1 MHVEFRLQRIPL
13 PKEGVLLTF
22 DSEYEPFFQPP
33 GWIVAPIWAVL
44 YSMLAIS
51 MYYTLMNRDKLEKF
65 NTIVF
70 FFFTQLTLNLL
81 WPSVFNSAN
90 YLLSL
95 VMISFMIVFSV
106 LYAYLTFKPL
116 PNASKLVWPYI
127 VWITFAAIIN
137 IAYYLHF
144 R

>member
-1 MHVEFRLQRIPL
+1 
-13 PKEGVLLTF
+13 LTF

-44 YSMLAIS
+44 YSTLAIS
-51 MYYTLMNRDKLEKF
+51 IYYTLMNRDKLEKF

-70 FFFTQLTLNLL
+70 FFFAQLTLNLL

-90 YLLSL
+90 YFLSL

-106 LYAYLTFKPL
+106 LYACLTFKPL

-144 R
+144 I

>member
-1 MHVEFRLQRIPL
+1 
-13 PKEGVLLTF
+13 
-22 DSEYEPFFQPP
+22 
-33 GWIVAPIWAVL
+33 
-44 YSMLAIS
+44 

-70 FFFTQLTLNLL
+70 FFFAQLTLNLL

-90 YLLSL
+90 YFLSL

>member
-1 MHVEFRLQRIPL
+1 
-13 PKEGVLLTF
+13 LTF

-44 YSMLAIS
+44 YSTLAIS
-51 MYYTLMNRDKLEKF
+51 IYYTLMNRDKLEKF

-70 FFFTQLTLNLL
+70 FFFAQLTLNLL

-90 YLLSL
+90 YFLSL

-106 LYAYLTFKPL
+106 LYACLTFKPL

>member
-1 MHVEFRLQRIPL
+1 
-13 PKEGVLLTF
+13 
-22 DSEYEPFFQPP
+22 
-33 GWIVAPIWAVL
+33 
-44 YSMLAIS
+44 
-51 MYYTLMNRDKLEKF
+51 MNRDKLEKF

-70 FFFTQLTLNLL
+70 FFFAQLTLNLL

-90 YLLSL
+90 YFLSL
-95 VMISFMIVFSV
+95 VMISFMVVFSV
-106 LYAYLTFKPL
+106 LYACLTFKPL

>member
-1 MHVEFRLQRIPL
+1 
-13 PKEGVLLTF
+13 LTF

-44 YSMLAIS
+44 YSTLAIS
-51 MYYTLMNRDKLEKF
+51 IYYTLMNRDKLEKF

-70 FFFTQLTLNLL
+70 FFFAQLTLNLL
-81 WPSVFNSAN
+81 WPSVFNSAE
-90 YLLSL
+90 YLASL
-95 VMISFMIVFSV
+95 IMIVLMIVFSI

-116 PNASKLVWPYI
+116 PSASKLVWPYI

>member
-1 MHVEFRLQRIPL
+1 M
-13 PKEGVLLTF
+13 TF

-44 YSMLAIS
+44 YSTLAIS
-51 MYYTLMNRDKLEKF
+51 IYYTLMNRDKLEKF

-70 FFFTQLTLNLL
+70 FFFAQLTLNLL

-90 YLLSL
+90 YFLSL

>member
-1 MHVEFRLQRIPL
+1 M
-13 PKEGVLLTF
+13 
-22 DSEYEPFFQPP
+22 
-33 GWIVAPIWAVL
+33 L
-44 YSMLAIS
+44 YSTLAIS
-51 MYYTLMNRDKLEKF
+51 IYYTILNRDKFEKF
-65 NTIVF
+65 NVIVF

-81 WPSVFNSAN
+81 WPSVFNSAD

-95 VMISFMIVFSV
+95 VMISFMVVFSV

-116 PNASKLVWPYI
+116 PYASKLVWPYI

-137 IAYYLHF
+137 TAYYLHF

>member
-1 MHVEFRLQRIPL
+1 MHVEFTSQQIQL
-13 PKEGVLLTF
+13 PREGVQLTF

-33 GWIVAPIWAVL
+33 GWIIGPIWAIL

-65 NTIVF
+65 NAIVF

-81 WPSVFNSAN
+81 WPSVFNSAE

-116 PNASKLVWPYI
+116 PSASKLVWPYI

-137 IAYYLHF
+137 LAYYLHF

>member
-1 MHVEFRLQRIPL
+1 M
-13 PKEGVLLTF
+13 TF

-44 YSMLAIS
+44 YSTLAIS

-70 FFFTQLTLNLL
+70 FFFAQLTLNLL

-90 YLLSL
+90 YFLSL

>member
-1 MHVEFRLQRIPL
+1 
-13 PKEGVLLTF
+13 
-22 DSEYEPFFQPP
+22 
-33 GWIVAPIWAVL
+33 
-44 YSMLAIS
+44 

-65 NTIVF
+65 NTIVVLF
-70 FFFTQLTLNLL
+70 FAQLTLNLL

-90 YLLSL
+90 YFLSL

>member
-1 MHVEFRLQRIPL
+1 
-13 PKEGVLLTF
+13 LTF

-44 YSMLAIS
+44 YSTLAIS
-51 MYYTLMNRDKLEKF
+51 IYYTLMNRDKLEKF

-70 FFFTQLTLNLL
+70 FFFAQLTLNLL
-81 WPSVFNSAN
+81 WPSVFNSAE
-90 YLLSL
+90 YLASL
-95 VMISFMIVFSV
+95 IMIVLMIVFSI

-116 PNASKLVWPYI
+116 PSASKLVWPYI
-127 VWITFAAIIN
+127 AWVTFAAIIN
-137 IAYYLHF
+137 ASYYLHF